1 LDAKEEDEKHKWMN
15 ELNKVIDELIQNG
28 NNEMKDHIN
37 QKSKPTYNPAILQQ
51 RNKRHSVVDENKLRL
66 EFVLEDLLD
75 QIKDYSKINGI

>member
-37 QKSKPTYNPAILQQ
+37 QKSKPTYNPAILQH

-66 EFVLEDLLD
+66 EFLLEDLLD